1 MSTFVLDAGALIAL
15 DRGDRDLLSTL
26 QTAFENGDEVQA
38 PAGTIG
44 QPWRQPN
51 RHALLSRTLKRC
63 DEVPLDGSIARSS
76 GQLCGQTGT
85 ADVTDA
91 SVAIAVAD
99 SSHHDNEVIL
109 LTSDPR
115 DMRTLLSALHTKALI
130 VEV

>member
-44 QPWRQPN
+44 QAWRQPN

-85 ADVTDA
+85 ADVIDA